1 MKRFG
6 RTFLPTL
13 VVAAVFVTP
22 LLSASPASAAFLGKR
37 AVIAVAGHKAGAGG
51 SDIWFLSGSGA
62 RVENATRGFGPA
74 VHDPTFSPEGGPHI
88 AFVANG
94 DVFAV
99 DRESPGGGH
108 RVHRI
113 TGGSGRDRQPSFDV
127 TGGKI
132 VFARTTRGGVPRLL
146 VANLSG
152 TKVQA
157 LDYPKGSHH
166 AIRGSDPAWA
176 PYQTEVAY
184 VRSTSNGAQIWVA
197 SVDGRTAPR
206 YVANGTAPNWAP
218 LGDQIAF
225 VHGGNL
231 YVVSS
236 KGGQPKPVDLHLT
249 APSDRN
255 PAWSPDPSGVITFDR
270 GTGVIYEVN
279 PYALAPRAHA
289 LRKSGKWSH
298 ADWQPACN
306 ILGRRG
312 NHVLKGTSR
321 PELICAHKGNDTI
334 YAGRGGDR
342 IYAGGG
348 NDKVY
353 GGGGNDFVEAGTGTD
368 FIDGGPGNDHI
379 EGGTGNDR
387 IRDAGRGSGSDVL
400 KGESGTDVMVADD
413 GVRGNDN
420 IDGGSQTDTCTVDN
434 RTNVVPGD
442 FVWECE
448 RITVG

>member
-1 MKRFG
+1 MVAEAVPAAEPAAPAG
-6 RTFLPTL
+6 ASAGAEAPTL
-13 VVAAVFVTP
+13 LP
-22 LLSASPASAAFLGKR
+22 G
-37 AVIAVAGHKAGAGG
+37 
-51 SDIWFLSGSGA
+51 
-62 RVENATRGFGPA
+62 NA
-74 VHDPTFSPEGGPHI
+74 
-88 AFVANG
+88 
-94 DVFAV
+94 
-99 DRESPGGGH
+99 
-108 RVHRI
+108 
-113 TGGSGRDRQPSFDV
+113 Q
-127 TGGKI
+127 
-132 VFARTTRGGVPRLL
+132 PRLL
-146 VANLSG
+146 VLRGQKRN
-152 TKVQA
+152 VE
-157 LDYPKGSHH
+157 YP
-166 AIRGSDPAWA
+166 I
-176 PYQTEVAY
+176 YE
-184 VRSTSNGAQIWVA
+184 
-197 SVDGRTAPR
+197 GRNTIGRFA
-206 YVANGTAPNWAP
+206 
-218 LGDQIAF
+218 D
-225 VHGGNL
+225 
-231 YVVSS
+231 
-236 KGGQPKPVDLHLT
+236 KPVDIDLVSQESVEQIWCSRQH
-249 APSDRN
+249 A
-255 PAWSPDPSGVITFDR
+255 VITFDR

-279 PYALAPRAHA
+279 PYAVAPRAHA